1 MREKG
6 RVRERYHDDDDLDDD
21 DDDLD
26 DDDDDFDGIHPE
38 YQWRIYLLVNPLL
51 VYPPGHHHVG

>member
-26 DDDDDFDGIHPE
+26 DDDDDLDDDKLDE
-38 YQWRIYLLVNPLL
+38 D
-51 VYPPGHHHVG
+51 HHHI